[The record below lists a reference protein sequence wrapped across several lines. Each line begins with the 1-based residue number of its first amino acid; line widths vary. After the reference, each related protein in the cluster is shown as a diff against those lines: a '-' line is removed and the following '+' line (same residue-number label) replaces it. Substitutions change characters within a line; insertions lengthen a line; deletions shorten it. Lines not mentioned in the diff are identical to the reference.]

1 MLYDT
6 IRQISVCFLC
16 VFIYIVQFDA
26 QTYLEMRFP
35 HLGGMS
41 RPVLIYKAM
50 VTKKGKFRKDL
61 ATTKIR
67 FLHAQLKTNANRDK
81 TNFGARRCTMLIR
94 LEEKSKPFAEIC
106 LIFRK
111 NRNIFRMFN
120 IFSIELSLGLI
131 FLKNI
136 N

>member
-1 MLYDT
+1 M
-6 IRQISVCFLC
+6 CFLC

-26 QTYLEMRFP
+26 QTYLEIRFP

-67 FLHAQLKTNANRDK
+67 FLHAQLKTSANRDK
-81 TNFGARRCTMLIR
+81 TNFGARRCTVLIR
-94 LEEKSKPFAEIC
+94 LEEKSKPCGNLLDIS
-106 LIFRK
+106 K
-111 NRNIFRMFN
+111 
-120 IFSIELSLGLI
+120 
-131 FLKNI
+131 K
-136 N
+136 